1 MKHLFLLLSA
11 IFLAISLNTQAQSFN
26 VLNEGQE
33 IYYNITSTTSP
44 RTVEVGYN
52 NNYYYYNNSLSIP
65 DSVLY
70 DSNYYK
76 VTSIGNDAFGWRD
89 DLTSITIPNSV
100 TSIGNNAFAHC
111 HQLTSITIP
120 NSVTSIGVSA
130 FEHCMSLTSITIPN
144 SVTSI
149 GDWAF
154 GACDGLT
161 SITCLAITPPS
172 IDYLTFIGLNM
183 SIPVYVPC
191 TSITS
196 YQSAF
201 PWNEFTNYIR
211 IGSTQYVT
219 DTICSNQSYTDYGA
233 NINTPG
239 IHAFING
246 CDSIILTLTVN
257 PIFNG
262 YIFAEICQGDT
273 YVLNGFNVS
282 TAGLHTQNLQTIKG
296 CDSIVNLQL
305 VVNPIHNDTI
315 VAEICQGETY
325 NQFGFNENASGF
337 YTQNLQTIKGCDSI
351 VNLSLLVNPIY
362 NDTILA
368 EICQEEVYN
377 QFGFNKSATGFYTQN
392 LQTYKG
398 CDSIVNL
405 SLIVHPIYNV
415 TLNSEICQGE
425 TYFLNGFDV
434 STAGLHTQN
443 LQTIKGCDSIV
454 NLTLTVNQPAE
465 TNLIAEI
472 CQGETYTLNG
482 FNVSTAGLHTQN
494 LQTIKGCDSIVNL
507 TLTVNQPAETNLTA
521 EICQGETYIA
531 NGFNVSTAGLHT
543 QNLQTIKGCDSIVNL
558 TLTINQPAETNLTA
572 EICQGETYTLN
583 GFNVSTAGLHTLN
596 LQTTK
601 GCDSIVNLSLIVNPA
616 YNYTI
621 DAEICYGET
630 YSQYGFNES
639 TTSIYTQNLQTI
651 KGCDSIVNLNLI
663 VKPSYNGYI
672 FAQICEGE
680 TYTYNGFNASVTGF
694 HTQYLQT
701 RGGCDSIVNL
711 YLLVHPSYHDT
722 IFAEICQGET
732 YSQYGFNENTT
743 GFYTQRYQTV
753 KGCDSIVYLAL
764 TVKQSTITNLTAE
777 ICEGETYTQYGFN
790 ENNAGTYTQNL
801 QSIIGCDSTI
811 NLTLIVNQPSITN
824 LAAEICE
831 GETYTQYGFNESS
844 TGFYTQNL
852 QTSLGCDSI
861 VNLSLDV
868 IPLSSTEIEM
878 VTVDD
883 NNNNVI
889 IWNKNEIVDH
899 YNIYREGAVMGEFDL
914 LATVPYE
921 AASIYVDT
929 NSNSMVKAY
938 LYKISSIN
946 TCSNESELSS
956 LHKTMHLTISQG
968 MGNNWNLIWT
978 PYVGV
983 NYSSYNIYRG
993 INSLDSLEYL
1003 ATISASN
1010 TSYTDMNV
1018 PSGYVYYQIEVLMN
1032 TNQSK
1037 AGESNSIRSNYATNN
1052 LLGINDYSLNI
1063 ISTKLY
1069 PNPTEGK
1076 AKLEVEGLNSDAEV
1090 MVYDMIG
1097 RVIQRHKLSQSQ
1109 KELKIDLSTYAKGIY
1124 SIRIVNES
1132 INQTKKLIVQ

>member
-1 MKHLFLLLSA
+1 M
-11 IFLAISLNTQAQSFN
+11 
-26 VLNEGQE
+26 
-33 IYYNITSTTSP
+33 
-44 RTVEVGYN
+44 
-52 NNYYYYNNSLSIP
+52 
-65 DSVLY
+65 
-70 DSNYYK
+70 
-76 VTSIGNDAFGWRD
+76 
-89 DLTSITIPNSV
+89 
-100 TSIGNNAFAHC
+100 
-111 HQLTSITIP
+111 
-120 NSVTSIGVSA
+120 
-130 FEHCMSLTSITIPN
+130 
-144 SVTSI
+144 
-149 GDWAF
+149 
-154 GACDGLT
+154 
-161 SITCLAITPPS
+161 
-172 IDYLTFIGLNM
+172 
-183 SIPVYVPC
+183 
-191 TSITS
+191 
-196 YQSAF
+196 
-201 PWNEFTNYIR
+201 
-211 IGSTQYVT
+211 
-219 DTICSNQSYTDYGA
+219 
-233 NINTPG
+233 
-239 IHAFING
+239 
-246 CDSIILTLTVN
+246 
-257 PIFNG
+257 
-262 YIFAEICQGDT
+262 
-273 YVLNGFNVS
+273 
-282 TAGLHTQNLQTIKG
+282 
-296 CDSIVNLQL
+296 
-305 VVNPIHNDTI
+305 
-315 VAEICQGETY
+315 
-325 NQFGFNENASGF
+325 
-337 YTQNLQTIKGCDSI
+337 
-351 VNLSLLVNPIY
+351 
-362 NDTILA
+362 
-368 EICQEEVYN
+368 
-377 QFGFNKSATGFYTQN
+377 
-392 LQTYKG
+392 
-398 CDSIVNL
+398 
-405 SLIVHPIYNV
+405 
-415 TLNSEICQGE
+415 
-425 TYFLNGFDV
+425 
-434 STAGLHTQN
+434 HTQN

-465 TNLIAEI
+465 TNLTAEI

-507 TLTVNQPAETNLTA
+507 TLTVNQPAETNLIA
-521 EICQGETYIA
+521 EICQGEAYIA
-531 NGFNVSTAGLHT
+531 
-543 QNLQTIKGCDSIVNL
+543 
-558 TLTINQPAETNLTA
+558 
-572 EICQGETYTLN
+572 N

-831 GETYTQYGFNESS
+831 GETYTQYGFNESSTGLYTQNLQTTKGCDSTVNLSLVVNLSYNDTIFATICNGETYTQYGFNESSTGFYTQNLQTTTGCDSLINLSLVVNPSYNDTIFATICNGETYTQYGFNESSTGFYTQNLQTTTGCDSLINLSLVVNPSYNDTIFATICNGETYTQYGFNESS

-1097 RVIQRHKLSQSQ
+1097 RVIQKHRINQGNKVLD
-1109 KELKIDLSTYAKGIY
+1109 IDLSGYAKGIY